1 MVDPTVLYT
10 LGGFL
15 GGLIRGTVGLLK
27 WKGRPRGGKFR
38 MYYLLATIIASGMI
52 GIFAS
57 IFVEGDFRFSL
68 LAGYAGTDFIE
79 SIYKL
84 RFRQI
89 YRK

>member
-15 GGLIRGTVGLLK
+15 GGLIRGVVGLLK
-27 WKGRPRGGKFR
+27 WRGRPRRGKFR